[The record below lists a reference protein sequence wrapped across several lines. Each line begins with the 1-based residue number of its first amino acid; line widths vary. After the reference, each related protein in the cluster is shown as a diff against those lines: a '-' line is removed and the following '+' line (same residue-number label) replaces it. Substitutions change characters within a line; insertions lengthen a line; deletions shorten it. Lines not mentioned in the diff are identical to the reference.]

1 MVRGTLLPMDMTMW
15 PFRFPAHDHDLWVVR
30 AAYARQFP
38 WTLAELG
45 RDLGVSRSQVSRIVR
60 RLVEEGFLVEEG
72 GSYDFNEGHPLA
84 FELGQWIYLAT
95 GARRPISARFYPLR
109 RSAQERLGASRS
121 LPDAWRTLDIAPA
134 HGTPTRSALEARQA
148 AIAIAESRRGLV
160 QLEDLAQEV
169 YSDVKAERARDFI
182 HLLGG
187 LGDDAGL
194 AAWLLRRHAAR
205 QDIARQQS
213 PLEPVVYDVEW
224 ERVGFLLD
232 AQASVYESAADLV
245 ASAYAAGREAH
256 RNRQQIVDE
265 MATYPNYNAD
275 VQASVLDEATRRAAQ
290 VQDLRET
297 ALQQKL
303 FWHGGM
309 PGFHEVGTLGDLLV
323 KHELLRARDSIREVQ
338 KRYTFPSDAVSGEAE

>member
-1 MVRGTLLPMDMTMW
+1 M
-15 PFRFPAHDHDLWVVR
+15 
-30 AAYARQFP
+30 
-38 WTLAELG
+38 
-45 RDLGVSRSQVSRIVR
+45 
-60 RLVEEGFLVEEG
+60 
-72 GSYDFNEGHPLA
+72 
-84 FELGQWIYLAT
+84 
-95 GARRPISARFYPLR
+95 
-109 RSAQERLGASRS
+109 
-121 LPDAWRTLDIAPA
+121 DIAPA
-134 HGTPTRSALEARQA
+134 HETPTRSALEARQA
-148 AIAIAESRRGLV
+148 AIAIAESRRGLL

-275 VQASVLDEATRRAAQ
+275 MQASVLDEATRRAAQ

-297 ALQQKL
+297 ALQQNL

-323 KHELLRARDSIREVQ
+323 KHALLRARDSIREVQ
-338 KRYTFPSDAVSGEAE
+338 KRYAFPSDTVPGEG